1 MIRLLHHSLAVLAL
15 SVSLI
20 FGGAAFASMAEI
32 GASPPD
38 NHVLLERDA
47 VFVVASTLDHD
58 LTMPA
63 LLSDPPHHVVTLN
76 RATPATVQMPD
87 RISAVTAWQPPA
99 FRAPPRLPV

>member
-1 MIRLLHHSLAVLAL
+1 MIRLLHLPLAVLAL

-20 FGGAAFASMAEI
+20 FGGAAFASMDEI

-38 NHVLLERDA
+38 KHVMLERDA
-47 VFVVASTLDHD
+47 LFVIASVPDHD
-58 LTMPA
+58 LTIPA
-63 LLSDPPHHVVTLN
+63 LLSDPPGHVVTLN
-76 RATPATVQMPD
+76 RPTPATVQMPD

>member
-1 MIRLLHHSLAVLAL
+1 MIRLLHLPLAVLAL

-20 FGGAAFASMAEI
+20 FGGAAFASMSEI

-38 NHVLLERDA
+38 KHVLFESDA
-47 VFVVASTLDHD
+47 LFIVASALDHD

-63 LLSDPPHHVVTLN
+63 ILSVSPGKTAILD
-76 RATPATVQMPD
+76 RASPATVRMPD